1 MSRLKKS
8 QKVRIRNADEG
19 YSLYEKLYADG
30 ISLCFLK
37 EPHINTDT
45 YKKAITIGIP
55 KTGTDVDYILEGVNK
70 YLMALAKEQIR
81 LAFGQL
87 EKEVVDLRQRTK
99 EGIETARL
107 AGKQIGA
114 VSGRKIVTKKSVEA
128 KKIIQRY
135 SVEFGGPLNNQET
148 MRLVGISK
156 NTYYKYR
163 AELLGG

>member
-1 MSRLKKS
+1 M
-8 QKVRIRNADEG
+8 E
-19 YSLYEKLYADG
+19 
-30 ISLCFLK
+30 
-37 EPHINTDT
+37 
-45 YKKAITIGIP
+45 
-55 KTGTDVDYILEGVNK
+55 
-70 YLMALAKEQIR
+70 KEQIR

-114 VSGRKIVTKKSVEA
+114 VSRRKIVTKKSVEA